1 MRAARLWGAAE
12 ALREVIEVTAY
23 IYAPDRSLY
32 QSQVTA
38 ARAQLDDEAAWEAA
52 WAEGRAMTPEEA
64 IEYALSEE
72 RAPPTLVPVPEQP
85 LADDESTE
93 RLTNREQEVAALVG
107 QGLTNRRIAEELV
120 LSEHTVITHVREIRK
135 KLGFHSRAQIAAWV
149 TEQQADRG

>member
-12 ALREVIEVTAY
+12 ALLEAIETTVY

-64 IEYALSEE
+64 VEYALSKEEEHEPPTPVPASEQPPPPDE
-72 RAPPTLVPVPEQP
+72 RAEGL
-85 LADDESTE
+85 SRRE
-93 RLTNREQEVAALVG
+93 REVALLVAR
-107 QGLTNRRIAEELV
+107 GLTNRRIANEFSI
-120 LSEHTVITHVREIRK
+120 SERTVEKHIGKILK
-135 KLGFHSRAQIAAWV
+135 KLGFSSRARIAAWV
-149 TEQQADRG
+149 AQR